1 MASSDRK
8 PSAVREVRSEPTANE
23 VPVARG
29 PTSARGSVS
38 RGGAPGPTKT

>member
-8 PSAVREVRSEPTANE
+8 PSAVREVRSEPKANE
-23 VPVARG
+23 VPLAM
-29 PTSARGSVS
+29 S